1 MTVVPARLSRDAAA
15 AAAAPEP
22 QLIAASPRSR
32 LLSRGDGAEGFRLE
46 FERQLAYD
54 VVQTA
59 GPVFDLADATLADA
73 LEGRRVFVVIDR
85 RVDAVYG
92 IALRAYAATSLN
104 CAGVHPLHA
113 AEATKS
119 LTTVEE
125 LCAAAHAAGLPRD
138 GVLLGIG
145 GGVTLDQV
153 GLTASLYR
161 RGVRYA
167 RVPTTL
173 VGIVD
178 VGVGIKQAVN
188 AEGRKS
194 LLGAFYPAYV
204 NVNDVSF
211 LASLPEPAIA
221 CGLAEIAKMALICD
235 ARLFELLEADGAALL
250 AARFQAHPSAGE
262 VIARAQ
268 VTMLDELR
276 DNLYEDDH
284 ARFVDFG
291 HTFSPLLEVRTG
303 YALAHGEAVAIDMIL
318 STAIA
323 VELGLCDAALLPRL
337 GALLRSV
344 ALPVSHDALD
354 RELALDAVAAARA
367 HRDGALNLVV
377 PLEIGAVTFVQ
388 DAGGALLDAAFARVR
403 GTAV

>member
-1 MTVVPARLSRDAAA
+1 VSVSAAA
-15 AAAAPEP
+15 ALTRLRAGAEPAPDPER
-22 QLIAASPRSR
+22 QQIASSARSR
-32 LLSRGDGAEGFRLE
+32 LLYRHDGRTSYRLE
-46 FERQLAYD
+46 VERHVAYD
-54 VVQTA
+54 VVETSRS
-59 GPVFDLADATLADA
+59 VFDAADPTLAEA
-73 LEGRRVFVVIDR
+73 LDGRPVFVVIDR
-85 RVDAVYG
+85 RVDAIYG
-92 IALRAYAATSLN
+92 VALRAYAATALRSLGIY
-104 CAGVHPLHA
+104 ALHA
-113 AEATKS
+113 VETTKS
-119 LTTVEE
+119 LATVEA

-145 GGVTLDQV
+145 GGVTLDQA
-153 GLTASLYR
+153 GLAAALYR

-204 NVNDVSF
+204 NVTDATF

-221 CGLAEIAKMALICD
+221 CGFAEIVKMALISD
-235 ARLFELLEADGAALL
+235 PRLFDLLERDGAELVAS
-250 AARFQAHPSAGE
+250 RFQHGSARE

-268 VTMLDELR
+268 VTMMDELR

-284 ARFVDFG
+284 ARSVDFG
-291 HTFSPLLEVRTG
+291 HTFSPSLEARTG
-303 YALAHGEAVAIDMIL
+303 YRVAHGEAVAVDIVL

-323 VELGLCDAALLPRL
+323 VELGLCEATLLPRV
-337 GALLRSV
+337 ASLLRG
-344 ALPVSHDALD
+344 AGLPVAHETLD
-354 RELALDAVAAARA
+354 RELAFDAIDAARA

-388 DAGGALLDAAFARVR
+388 DLDGALLDAALAR
-403 GTAV
+403 TAAV